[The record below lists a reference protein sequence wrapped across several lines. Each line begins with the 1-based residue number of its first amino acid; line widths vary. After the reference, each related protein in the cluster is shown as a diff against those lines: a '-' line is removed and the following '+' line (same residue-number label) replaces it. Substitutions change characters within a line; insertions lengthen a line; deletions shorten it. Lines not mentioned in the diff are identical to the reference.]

1 MPFLF
6 STIINL
12 CRCKCKEDDVRNLI
26 CPISTLR
33 VNENVVRVTASLVVA
48 LVALYVYS
56 GNLLFILLLGIDFTI
71 RAFTSLKVSPLSWL
85 AIQLNNLLRL
95 PVLLTDKAKKIFA
108 ARVGVLFT
116 LAMLVF
122 FFVHPPTSIALGL
135 VLMAFALLEA
145 VFNICVGCLVYTYF
159 VFPLLNPVPVKPNA

>member
-1 MPFLF
+1 M
-6 STIINL
+6 
-12 CRCKCKEDDVRNLI
+12 RNLI

-33 VNENVVRVTASLVVA
+33 INENVARVTASLVVV

-56 GNLLFILLLGIDFTI
+56 GNILFILLLGLDFTI
-71 RAFTSLKVSPLSWL
+71 RAFTSMKFSLLSWL
-85 AIQLNNLLRL
+85 AIQINRQLRL
-95 PVLLTDKAKKIFA
+95 PVMLTDKAKKIFA

-116 LAMLVF
+116 LAMLIF

-135 VLMAFALLEA
+135 VLMVFALLEA

-159 VFPLLNPVPVKPNA
+159 VFPLLNSVPIKSDS